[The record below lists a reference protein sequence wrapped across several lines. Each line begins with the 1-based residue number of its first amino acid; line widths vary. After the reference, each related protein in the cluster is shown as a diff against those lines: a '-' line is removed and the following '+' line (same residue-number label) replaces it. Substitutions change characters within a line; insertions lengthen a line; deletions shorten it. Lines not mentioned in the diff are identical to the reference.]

1 MAASERYQH
10 YEVLRRHDGSLWE
23 LGRGAMGITYK
34 AFDTNLRC
42 PVALKVINNA
52 YLTSEV
58 ARQRFLREARAAAA
72 LRHQNVASVFHLGTD
87 HESYFYAM
95 EFIDGETVDAY
106 MKREGPLDAAGSL
119 AITLQVSRALAAAAK
134 QQLVHRDL
142 KPSNLMLVDEEGE
155 KVVKVIDFG
164 LAKSA
169 KREGDESG
177 TLTVGGGF
185 VGTPHFASPEQ
196 LEERDIDI
204 RSDIYSL
211 GATLYYMISGRPP
224 YAGSVAQIMSQHL
237 YKPLPLE
244 PLQGAPQCVVELVQ
258 RMMEKDRAKRPQT
271 PAELRRDILSCLEQ
285 IQASVT
291 TAARIS
297 IAQGAAEQ
305 PDTLAT
311 AALGS
316 VRPESLATGNTL
328 VGRYQI
334 TRDLGEIP
342 QGHQFG
348 ADDLQ
353 KSRKVLILIFSREFL
368 ADTKRFTLLEQE
380 VEQVRHATLPQ
391 IQDLYSLESVDQTS
405 FLVQEYV
412 PGPQLVDVLRARSV
426 LTPQEVLL
434 LLKFLAP
441 VADHA
446 AAHRLQQVNLT
457 ISGVRL
463 TASAISG
470 SPFETAFLQKPLTQW
485 TGLGVKVAPVDFSLS
500 SSSDSVTWAGA
511 ATLIQ
516 SASGGGPRASY
527 LGMLSLLVYELL
539 GGPRSSVESTGR
551 YKPISVLSEE
561 GNSILRRGLIDDLS
575 SAAEMARLLESQIF
589 FRSGDPGTA
598 AAPPLPAV
606 RPDDGA
612 SRSEQ
617 LGSASSPAPPP
628 PPLPSTDSATPSVG
642 PSAPPPA
649 LPLTA
654 IPPISP
660 PEKRKVSTAGVFLVG
675 VLALLVAGA
684 IGFLIY
690 AIFEMLPASHPEAS
704 PKPSPIS
711 RESQTPR
718 PSSSPTPELTLTPS
732 PQPEES
738 LTPPPTPEERPTPG
752 IARTPEPVRSPV
764 PERTPAPATPSNS
777 PEIDSYQKLLAGT
790 QDMVRQGDWQGAL
803 KAYLELADRY
813 PDRVEALT
821 RIDNLLAELRNTE
834 GKIDAASYSQ
844 LKSYF
849 VRAAEKGVVPAM
861 LILGQFSRDS
871 EPAEALKW
879 FERAAAKGSAPAMI
893 ETGLLYSNRRQSGD
907 DRKALE
913 HFLQAASVG
922 DRVGKYLAGECYY
935 FGKGAQADTTKAV
948 EFLQEAAAL
957 GEPRAMDLLGTHYR
971 RLRQFDRARKYYE
984 DAAAAGYA
992 LSLSNLG
999 VLYMNGEGVQR
1010 SPEVAANLFRQGA
1023 EKGDPSG
1030 MFFYASCL
1038 QDGLGLPKDPK
1049 AAADWFRRSARGGN
1063 PRAIEWCRQNGVP
1076 YK

>member
-1 MAASERYQH
+1 M
-10 YEVLRRHDGSLWE
+10 
-23 LGRGAMGITYK
+23 
-34 AFDTNLRC
+34 
-42 PVALKVINNA
+42 
-52 YLTSEV
+52 
-58 ARQRFLREARAAAA
+58 
-72 LRHQNVASVFHLGTD
+72 
-87 HESYFYAM
+87 
-95 EFIDGETVDAY
+95 
-106 MKREGPLDAAGSL
+106 MK
-119 AITLQVSRALAAAAK
+119 
-134 QQLVHRDL
+134 
-142 KPSNLMLVDEEGE
+142 
-155 KVVKVIDFG
+155 
-164 LAKSA
+164 
-169 KREGDESG
+169 
-177 TLTVGGGF
+177 
-185 VGTPHFASPEQ
+185 
-196 LEERDIDI
+196 
-204 RSDIYSL
+204 
-211 GATLYYMISGRPP
+211 
-224 YAGSVAQIMSQHL
+224 
-237 YKPLPLE
+237 
-244 PLQGAPQCVVELVQ
+244 
-258 RMMEKDRAKRPQT
+258 KDRAERPQT

-285 IQASVT
+285 IQASAT

-305 PDTLAT
+305 PDTSAT

-316 VRPESLATGNTL
+316 VRPESLATGNIL

-334 TRDLGEIP
+334 TGDLGETP
-342 QGHQFG
+342 QGHQFS

-353 KSRKVLILIFSREFL
+353 KSRKVLILVFRREFL

-380 VEQVRHATLPQ
+380 VERVRRATLPQ

-412 PGPQLVDVLRARSV
+412 AGPQLVDVLRARSV
-426 LTPQEVLL
+426 LTPQEALL

-446 AAHRLQQVNLT
+446 EANRLQQVNLT

-463 TASAISG
+463 TASATSG

-500 SSSDSVTWAGA
+500 SSESVTWAGA
-511 ATLIQ
+511 ATLVQ

-589 FRSGDPGTA
+589 FRSGDPGIA
-598 AAPPLPAV
+598 LAPPLLAV

-617 LGSASSPAPPP
+617 LGSASSPPPP
-628 PPLPSTDSATPSVG
+628 TGSAPPSVG
-642 PSAPPPA
+642 PSASPPA
-649 LPLTA
+649 LPLEP

-660 PEKRKVSTAGVFLVG
+660 AEKRKVSTAGVFLVG
-675 VLALLVAGA
+675 VLALLVAGG

-704 PKPSPIS
+704 PKPSPIF

-738 LTPPPTPEERPTPG
+738 LTPPPTSEERPTPE

-764 PERTPAPATPSNS
+764 PERTPAPVTPSNS
-777 PEIDSYQKLLAGT
+777 PEIDSYQKQLAGT
-790 QDMVRQGDWQGAL
+790 QDLVRKGDWQGAL

-821 RIDNLLAELRNTE
+821 RIDNLLAELRHTE
-834 GKIDAASYSQ
+834 GKIDAGSYSQ

-879 FERAAAKGSAPAMI
+879 FERATAKGSAPAMI
-893 ETGLLYSNRRQSGD
+893 EAGLLYSNRRQSGD

-913 HFLQAASVG
+913 YFLQAASVG

-1010 SPEVAANLFRQGA
+1010 SPEVAANLFKQGA

-1049 AAADWFRRSARGGN
+1049 AAADWFRRSARAGN